1 MTSPAQLVAPQLSIL
16 DLRHFAAASLRPV
29 LEAESRV
36 WAERLDWDYSASIQ
50 LLLQYLDARVLPGF
64 VALLD
69 KRVVGYTFCVY
80 EDRKAVIGDVFG
92 LPDREV
98 APEGLTQSD
107 VEASLL
113 RQLFSLLQHSPG
125 VERIESQLLL
135 HPHNAHAP
143 LFHEHGFA
151 VHERLFMDLPL
162 DGFPAEQAS
171 AGQKEDLAAR
181 GLELRT
187 WRETDFQVAG
197 SLIANAYEGHLDSTI
212 NDQYRSVAGSL
223 RFLHNI
229 IRFPG
234 CGVFDPQS
242 SHVLADRS
250 TGALVG
256 LVLCS
261 RVREDVQHITQLCV
275 AARAR
280 NSGLGTTL
288 LQVAARALAE
298 RGFSRLSL
306 TVTAGNKRAAALYS
320 RVGFP
325 QRHSFHAM
333 VWLAAKP
340 GEKTPAAFS
349 IAQSGASAR
358 KPISVA
364 NKNR

>member
-125 VERIESQLLL
+125 VLL

-187 WRETDFQVAG
+187 WRETDFQAAG
-197 SLIANAYEGHLDSTI
+197 SLIANAYEGHLDRPI

-320 RVGFP
+320 RVGFR
-325 QRHSFHAM
+325 QRHSFDAM

-340 GEKTPAAFS
+340 GEKPPAAFS

-358 KPISVA
+358 KPVSVA
-364 NKNR
+364 RKNR